1 MYRWILKI
9 FFFLIPP
16 KINAIGAF
24 FFMKCIKKIALVL
37 VSTVIGVSAWAQD
50 RLGDYL
56 SQIYDLNYQRALVQE
71 EYQTAFQEANSALN
85 SEMQKEFARISQME
99 QYGWESAD
107 EYNARVTEEIEK
119 VSSKRK
125 DAIAAMDAE
134 IRGKYD
140 ALFSAI
146 DKKKQALIAD
156 LVSKDFS
163 YSGDSLSLSFSQFNR
178 TDKYFPF
185 TVKSNESDLSYTS
198 RGLRYSLNK
207 DNLAEE
213 WPVFDGYIKDN
224 VLSAQVNFVVVK
236 NADSTNYQ
244 KKVTQVK
251 LADGNGTVIA
261 TYDVNEA
268 VEIVSMDEAVQ
279 ATVSTPLEESAN
291 VDEPAAAEDS
301 AADVVPEDVEE
312 TPDEGL
318 DSVDEDSELEDEP
331 EDETSDT
338 DSEE

>member
-1 MYRWILKI
+1 
-9 FFFLIPP
+9 
-16 KINAIGAF
+16 
-24 FFMKCIKKIALVL
+24 MKCIKKIALVL

-107 EYNARVTEEIEK
+107 EYNARVTEEIEN

-125 DAIAAMDAE
+125 EAIAAMDAE

-146 DKKKQALIAD
+146 DKKKQALISD
-156 LVSKDFS
+156 LVSKEFS
-163 YSGDSLSLSFSQFNR
+163 YSGESLSLSFSQFNR
-178 TDKYFPF
+178 TEKYFPF
-185 TVKSNESDLSYTS
+185 TVKSNENDLSYTS
-198 RGLRYSLNK
+198 RGLRYALNK

-251 LADGNGTVIA
+251 LVDGNGTVIA

-279 ATVSTPLEESAN
+279 ATVSTSLEESEKAE
-291 VDEPAAAEDS
+291 EPAV
-301 AADVVPEDVEE
+301 ADVEPEDDVSDDE
-312 TPDEGL
+312 TPDADVEL
-318 DSVDEDSELEDEP
+318 DEEPEEEPSDEDSEEF
-331 EDETSDT
+331 
-338 DSEE
+338 EE